1 MDAINGLGAVD
12 ALEAVAPLDVL
23 DPLDIIDSSG
33 RPGLDA
39 SREHQFD
46 AAIGIDFG
54 GWEIEADEPLP
65 RTGLDIDLSLLPDE
79 PTERRRTSLEKV
91 GRAVLRLRLYFGWS
105 QRDLEARANV
115 DQTTISRLERG
126 VVHGL
131 SIRRLGAILDA
142 LHVGDV
148 VFDQPELIVPPTDLE
163 IMLFGDRWPAPVVRR
178 IDAWAG
184 RSPRA
189 TPIRRPRSCRADRL
203 PGSQTAR
210 LTSRRA

>member
-1 MDAINGLGAVD
+1 MDGLGAVD
-12 ALEAVAPLDVL
+12 APDAVDALDALGPLDVL

-79 PTERRRTSLEKV
+79 PTERTRTSLEKV

-163 IMLFGDRWPAPVVRR
+163 IMLFGDRWA
-178 IDAWAG
+178 
-184 RSPRA
+184 RA
-189 TPIRRPRSCRADRL
+189 CREADRRLRWPKPTSHTDQAPEKL
-203 PGSQTAR
+203 PG
-210 LTSRRA
+210 